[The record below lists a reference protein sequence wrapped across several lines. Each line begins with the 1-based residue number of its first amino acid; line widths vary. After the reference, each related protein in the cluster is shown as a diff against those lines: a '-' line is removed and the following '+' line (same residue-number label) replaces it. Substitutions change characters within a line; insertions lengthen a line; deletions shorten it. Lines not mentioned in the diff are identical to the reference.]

1 MLIYIGMIFVEFYK
15 LLYSTIT
22 IHEYVLA
29 KFSNLLHFVDYWV
42 TREKRAMTHS
52 TKLMEARRKMRK
64 EIMNCIVPCRRQ
76 TSMLDLQAID
86 LASNKENLPLA
97 LDPQRRRSS
106 P

>member
-1 MLIYIGMIFVEFYK
+1 LWIIG
-15 LLYSTIT
+15 LLG
-22 IHEYVLA
+22 
-29 KFSNLLHFVDYWV
+29 
-42 TREKRAMTHS
+42 EKRYTFGEAMTHS

-97 LDPQRRRSS
+97 PDPQRRRSS